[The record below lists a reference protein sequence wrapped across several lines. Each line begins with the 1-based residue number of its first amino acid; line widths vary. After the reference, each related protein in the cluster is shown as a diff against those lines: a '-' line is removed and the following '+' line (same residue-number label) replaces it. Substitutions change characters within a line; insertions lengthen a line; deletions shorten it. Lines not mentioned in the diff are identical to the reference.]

1 MNEGNAM
8 QHTKH
13 RGVLATLAPRPRHL
27 VGVLSMAMI
36 AALFALVLAPAASAA
51 APPAP
56 YVNGFENAG
65 DAITGVTADN
75 QAMFDVTRVSS
86 GTDGINSA
94 SGAFY
99 AQAAHNDYN
108 TGTLNQFTRLG
119 GYSSTFPV
127 GGFTTSVDVYLDM
140 SLATGS
146 NDQRFDWSSAIG
158 DTAGNHRR
166 DFIFSVGTSDL
177 ANQFV
182 MSASNNAPGWPANP
196 GRDPFTITNTGW
208 YTLQYKFYDSGSGV
222 LAVDMTVLNAAH
234 ALLHTWTLSDPT
246 DIIGTTVG
254 GNRYGWLVYT
264 DFSTLALDNISRTSG
279 TATLGTCPVAVT
291 GTNPVVYM
299 LLADC
304 TTDQTI
310 VVPQN
315 AGGSV
320 FDGNSH
326 SITGI
331 DPAGGHFL
339 GAVIQAQAG
348 SGATTVKN
356 LTVTVSN
363 LTDACDAGN
372 DRLRGILFDGVSG
385 SITNN
390 TVKDLEQGTGGLS
403 GCQEG
408 NGIDVRNTAG
418 SAPKPSVT
426 IDHNTV
432 TDYQKTGI
440 IATLSTVATITN
452 NTVTGDGPISYIAQN
467 GIQVSFAATA
477 KLVGNNVS
485 LNNYSPAKVTA
496 CGLLIYKAG
505 GVSGAT
511 KSGLAFIKADNNFH
525 ANEQD
530 ICNFGKG
537 GTFSPTS

>member
-27 VGVLSMAMI
+27 VGVISMAMI
-36 AALFALVLAPAASAA
+36 AGSFALVLAPAVSAA

-56 YVNGFENAG
+56 YVNGFENAN
-65 DAITGVTADN
+65 DVATPMSSDPHP
-75 QAMFDVTRVSS
+75 MFDVARVTS
-86 GTDGINSA
+86 GTGGITAA
-94 SGAFY
+94 SGAY
-99 AQAAHNDYN
+99 YGQA
-108 TGTLNQFTRLG
+108 GTNPGQALNQFTRLD
-119 GYSSTFPV
+119 GYSSTFPA
-127 GGFTTSVDVYLDM
+127 GGFGTSVDIYLDTNV
-140 SLATGS
+140 ATG
-146 NDQRFDWSSAIG
+146 DDLRFDWSSAV
-158 DTAGNHRR
+158 TNQAGGHLR
-166 DFIFSVGTSDL
+166 DFIFNVGTSTTPG
-177 ANQFV
+177 QFV
-182 MSASNNAPGWPANP
+182 MSASNNSPGWPANP
-196 GRDPFTITNTGW
+196 GRDPITVSTTGW
-208 YTLQYKFYDSGSGV
+208 YTFQNKFSDNGGV
-222 LAVDMTVLNAAH
+222 LSDEMTVSDSLGTV
-234 ALLHTWTLSDPT
+234 LQTWTLSDPSD
-246 DIIGTTVG
+246 DIATTVG
-254 GNRYGWLVYT
+254 GNRYAWLVYNQLP
-264 DFSTLALDNISRTSG
+264 SLALDNISRTSG
-279 TATLGTCPVAVT
+279 TDTLGTCQVAVT
-291 GTNPVVYM
+291 GTNPVVYT

-315 AGGSV
+315 VGGSV
-320 FDGNSH
+320 FDGDGF
-326 SITGI
+326 SITGV
-331 DPAGGHFL
+331 DPSSGHFL
-339 GAVIQAQAG
+339 GAVIQAQPG
-348 SGATTVKN
+348 SKPVTVQN
-356 LTVTVSN
+356 LTVTVSD

-385 SITNN
+385 SILNN
-390 TVKDLEQGTGGLS
+390 TVKDLEQGTSGIGGLS

-418 SAPKPSVT
+418 STPKPKVT
-426 IDHNTV
+426 IDNNVV

-452 NTVTGDGPISYIAQN
+452 NTVTGDGPINYIAQN

-477 KLVGNNVS
+477 KLVGNIVS
-485 LNNYSPAKVTA
+485 LNNYAPAKVTA

-525 ANEQD
+525 ANEEN

-537 GTFSPTS
+537 GTFSPIT

>member
-1 MNEGNAM
+1 MSSDTHPMFDVARVASG
-8 QHTKH
+8 T
-13 RGVLATLAPRPRHL
+13 G
-27 VGVLSMAMI
+27 GI
-36 AALFALVLAPAASAA
+36 PAAS
-51 APPAP
+51 
-56 YVNGFENAG
+56 
-65 DAITGVTADN
+65 
-75 QAMFDVTRVSS
+75 
-86 GTDGINSA
+86 
-94 SGAFY
+94 GAYY
-99 AQAAHNDYN
+99 AQA
-108 TGTLNQFTRLG
+108 GTNPTQALDQFTRLD
-119 GYSSTFPV
+119 GYSNTFPV
-127 GGFTTSVDVYLDM
+127 GGFSTSVDIYLDM
-140 SLATGS
+140 TVATGT
-146 NDQRFDWSSAIG
+146 NDLRFDWSSAVTDQTG
-158 DTAGNHRR
+158 AHLR
-166 DFIFSVGTSDL
+166 DFIFSVGTSTT
-177 ANQFV
+177 AGQFV
-182 MSASNNAPGWPANP
+182 MSASNNSPGWPANP
-196 GRDPFTITNTGW
+196 GRDPFMVSTTGW
-208 YTLQYKFYDSGSGV
+208 YTFQNQFSDNGGVLSDELTVSDSSGV
-222 LAVDMTVLNAAH
+222 
-234 ALLHTWTLSDPT
+234 LHTWTLSDPSD
-246 DIIGTTVG
+246 DIATTVG
-254 GNRYGWLVYT
+254 GNRYAWLVYNQLP
-264 DFSTLALDNISRTSG
+264 SLALDNISRTSG
-279 TATLGTCPVAVT
+279 TATLGSCQVAVT
-291 GTNPVVYM
+291 GTNPVVYT

-320 FDGNSH
+320 FDGASH
-326 SITGI
+326 SITGV
-331 DPAGGHFL
+331 DPAGNHFL
-339 GAVIQAQAG
+339 GAVLQVAAG
-348 SGATTVKN
+348 SNSTTVKN

-385 SITNN
+385 SILNN
-390 TVKDLEQGTGGLS
+390 TVKDLEQGTSGIGGLS

-418 SAPKPSVT
+418 LTPKPNVV
-426 IDHNTV
+426 IDHNVV

-452 NTVTGDGPISYIAQN
+452 NTVTGDGAINYIAQN
-467 GIQVSFAATA
+467 GIQVSSAATA

-537 GTFSPTS
+537 GTFSPTV